1 MFGGYGEMM
10 DFACEC
16 SIFNTLYLDMKVPF
30 HAYLTHSVY
39 RATPDLPC
47 LKIWAK
53 TVRMEPRTVCFS
65 VGTAE
70 RARLATCQNM
80 SKQYTTLN
88 LHY

>member
-1 MFGGYGEMM
+1 MLGVQGEMP

-53 TVRMEPRTVCFS
+53 TVRMEPRTVDF
-65 VGTAE
+65 
-70 RARLATCQNM
+70 RADLHIPPNN
-80 SKQYTTLN
+80 QYTTLSR
-88 LHY
+88 LAVP